1 MGKLVIYNFYCTRNI
16 WKLGLSVIVIKGM
29 NLGTMKVNH
38 TDKHLGKQVK
48 KKMKQ
53 FEKLKLLPNI
63 LQLQSIGKE
72 NSNIVD
78 Y

>member
-1 MGKLVIYNFYCTRNI
+1 
-16 WKLGLSVIVIKGM
+16 
-29 NLGTMKVNH
+29 MKVNH
-38 TDKHLGKQVK
+38 IDKHLGKQVK

-53 FEKLKLLPNI
+53 FKKLKLLPNI